1 MDKPELKRIKPSWK
15 GIAFLIAATAITLTV
30 IFVKLANPKQ
40 IWAVIEN
47 YPVKYLLLAMAAIC
61 LAWVIDTLRIRI
73 ILASTGHRIAFPL
86 LMVIMTANHF
96 VTLVTPFTAGGVPFL
111 IYMLYRYRLNVG
123 QATGIISS
131 ASLGAQIGLIS
142 VISLILALMKNVP
155 DQIAPYFSYL
165 KLIVLLYGLILA
177 ALIYVIWHGHRFRAW
192 FERFSKY
199 PNISQWFNT
208 FVSTYRQTFTKHGR
222 YFIGAAL
229 CGSGYFGL
237 LYLAGCFL
245 LTGLQVNPA
254 LSFDNYSIATL
265 LGISSS
271 FTPIPG
277 GAGVSEI
284 FSVYMLDD
292 RFSDARLGA
301 FIILWRT
308 IIFYFPIIIGC
319 LAFAYL
325 ILVWS
330 KHQQPE
336 QAPGQPQSGSEQQN
350 LPEE

>member
-1 MDKPELKRIKPSWK
+1 VDKPELKRIKPSWK

-96 VTLVTPFTAGGVPFL
+96 VTLVTPFTAGGVPFM
-111 IYMLYRYRLNVG
+111 IYVLYRYRLSVG
-123 QATGIISS
+123 QATGIITS
-131 ASLGAQIGLIS
+131 ASFGAQIGF
-142 VISLILALMKNVP
+142 VVVVALVLTLMANVP
-155 DQIAPYFSYL
+155 EQIAPYISYL
-165 KLIVLLYGLILA
+165 KLIVLLYALILS
-177 ALIYVIWHGHRFRAW
+177 ALISIVWHGHRFRRW
-192 FERFSKY
+192 FERFSRY
-199 PNISQWFNT
+199 PNISQWFNGFIAT
-208 FVSTYRQTFTKHGR
+208 FRQTFTRKGR
-222 YFIGAAL
+222 CFMGSIL
-229 CGSGYFGL
+229 CGGSYFAL

-245 LTGLQVNPA
+245 LTGLQANPSV
-254 LSFDNYSIATL
+254 SFDSYSIATL

-277 GAGVSEI
+277 GVGISEI
-284 FSVYMLDD
+284 FSVYILDD
-292 RFSDARLGA
+292 TFSHDRLGA

-308 IIFYFPIIIGC
+308 VIFYIPLIIGC
-319 LAFAYL
+319 MAFAYL
-325 ILVWS
+325 ILVWG
-330 KHQQPE
+330 KKQPM
-336 QAPGQPQSGSEQQN
+336 ANNG
-350 LPEE
+350 